1 MTRSKKENS
10 NTSAMAKLA
19 VASFGSAM
27 TTVMGGNIQGAV
39 VDLTANL
46 PTGSHAFGAN
56 VSGNRPNYGQ
66 NSGGDNGVLNF
77 DFIGPGGSTDGIADL
92 QVWNTG
98 FGGGRHIY
106 HTRGYYGQPY
116 GPKASGDWPTGNT
129 AGYLNGLRVST
140 QGGSLT
146 AGATF
151 SPSPTKN
158 GIRGGQYPP
167 PWNGLNSKNVSGT
180 RYFGFR
186 TKGNQLGWISINYT
200 GPTPAPWTAVAAAY
214 ESSPNTAISVG
225 PSVPE
230 PSTMVGMGALATLAL
245 GAVGAARLRKKNS

>member
-146 AGATF
+146 MGATF

-200 GPTPAPWTAVAAAY
+200 GPSPAPWTAVAAAY